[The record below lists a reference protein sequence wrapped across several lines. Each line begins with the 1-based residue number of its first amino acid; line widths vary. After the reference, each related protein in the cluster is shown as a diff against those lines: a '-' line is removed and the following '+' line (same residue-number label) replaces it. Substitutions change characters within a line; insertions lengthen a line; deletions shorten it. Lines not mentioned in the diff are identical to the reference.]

1 MLTGFELETAPLN
14 KYERET
20 LLPRMIEGLSRCVGF
35 ENRRTNSKIQA
46 RLKFEG
52 YSVSSARIRKMI
64 NHIRIHGLVERLA
77 ASNAGYWVELDDKR
91 LAEYIQSRKD
101 RVKAENAATAA
112 LEKQLMKSNQM
123 SLI

>member
-1 MLTGFELETAPLN
+1 MIQGFELETAPLN
-14 KYERET
+14 KYEKET
-20 LLPRMIEGLSRCVGF
+20 LLPRMIEGLSRCIGE

-52 YSVSSARIRKMI
+52 YSVNSARIRKLI

-77 ASNAGYWVELDDKR
+77 ASSKGYWVEYDDTK
-91 LAEYIQSRKD
+91 LENYIQSRKE

-112 LEKQLMKSNQM
+112 LERQLMKAKQM